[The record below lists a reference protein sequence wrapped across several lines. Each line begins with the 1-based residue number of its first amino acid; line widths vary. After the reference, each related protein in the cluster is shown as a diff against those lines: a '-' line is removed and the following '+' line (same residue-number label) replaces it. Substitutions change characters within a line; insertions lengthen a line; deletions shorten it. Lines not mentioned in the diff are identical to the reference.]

1 MNRPGALTTVAS
13 YGRKGSSARVRIY
26 EWLDFLGLDARKY
39 TYTDQGDNSISTLA
53 RNLDKALGSEA
64 TLRRLA
70 ARRIPG
76 VLLMSREA
84 SPLSNGR
91 LEARL
96 LRNADTS
103 VYDFDDAI
111 FHSAA
116 PFPYSLWPKDKVW
129 RRSVEAADRVI
140 AGNDYLAEEASKFSR
155 AVTMIPS
162 CVNPALYPKK
172 TEYSLNETPTLV
184 WLGSPATEQFLPP
197 IAEALLRVHRVR
209 PIRLRV
215 ISAGARS
222 LGPLDEI
229 VERVQWTE
237 QGFAHELRGADLG
250 IMPLAD
256 DPFARGK
263 CAYKLLQYGAAALP
277 VVGSPVGT
285 NRAVLAAMGG
295 AAPETADEWETSIH
309 DFLNAGDAERAALG
323 AQAFTTVNQQF
334 SFQAWRS
341 EWLKAVEA

>member
-1 MNRPGALTTVAS
+1 MSGVHNLTTVAS

-39 TYTDQGDNSISTLA
+39 TYTDQGDNSIATLA
-53 RNLDKALGSEA
+53 RNVDKALGAETA
-64 TLRRLA
+64 LRRLA
-70 ARRIPG
+70 MKTIPG

-91 LEARL
+91 LEAKL
-96 LRNADTS
+96 LQRAETS

-129 RRSVEAADRVI
+129 RRSVEAADRII

-155 AVTMIPS
+155 NVTMIPS
-162 CVNPALYPKK
+162 CVNPDLYPKK
-172 TEYSLNETPTLV
+172 TDYSLNEVPTLV

-197 IAEALLRVHRVR
+197 IADALLRVNRVR

-215 ISAGARS
+215 ISAGERS
-222 LGPLDEI
+222 LGPLDAI
-229 VERVQWTE
+229 VDRVQWSE
-237 QGFAHELRGADLG
+237 SGFAQELHNADLG

-277 VVGSPVGT
+277 ALGSPVGT
-285 NRAVLAAMGG
+285 NRSVLAAMG
-295 AAPETADEWETSIH
+295 AEAPSTADEWEASIH
-309 DFLNAGDAERAALG
+309 DMLAAGDAERAALG
-323 AQAFTTVNQQF
+323 DRAYKTVTEQF

-341 EWLKAVEA
+341 EWLQVIGG

>member
-1 MNRPGALTTVAS
+1 MSALQGLTTVAS

-26 EWLDFLGLDARKY
+26 EWLDFLGLEARKY
-39 TYTDQGDNSISTLA
+39 TYTDQGDNSISTLG
-53 RNLDKALGSEA
+53 RNLDKAVGSEIA
-64 TLRRLA
+64 LRRLA
-70 ARRIPG
+70 SGRIPG
-76 VLLMSREA
+76 TLLMSREA

-91 LEARL
+91 LEAKL
-96 LRNADTS
+96 LQRAELS

-155 AVTMIPS
+155 NVTMIPS
-162 CVNPALYPKK
+162 CVNPDLYPKK
-172 TEYSLNETPTLV
+172 SNYALNEVPTLV

-197 IAEALLRVHRVR
+197 IAEALLRVHRTR

-215 ISAGARS
+215 VSAGERS
-222 LGPLDEI
+222 LGPLDAI
-229 VERVQWTE
+229 VERVQWSE
-237 QGFAHELRGADLG
+237 QGFAGELCRADLG

-277 VVGSPVGT
+277 VLGSPVGT
-285 NRAVLAAMGG
+285 NRSVLSAMG
-295 AAPETADEWETSIH
+295 AEAPSTTDEWEASLH
-309 DFLNAGDAERAALG
+309 GFLDSSEPERAALG
-323 AQAFTTVNQQF
+323 ARAYTSVTEGF
-334 SFQAWRS
+334 SFQAWRN
-341 EWLKAVEA
+341 EWMKALAA

>member
-1 MNRPGALTTVAS
+1 MIGPENLTTVAS

-26 EWLDFLGLDARKY
+26 EWLDFLGLDARKF
-39 TYTDQGDNSISTLA
+39 TYTGQGDNSISTLA
-53 RNLDKALGSEA
+53 RNVDKALGAEVS
-64 TLRRLA
+64 LRRLA

-76 VLLMSREA
+76 ALLMSREA

-91 LEARL
+91 LEAKL
-96 LRNADTS
+96 LERADTS

-129 RRSVEAADRVI
+129 RRSVQAADRVI

-155 AVTMIPS
+155 NVTMIPS
-162 CVNPALYPKK
+162 CVNPELYPKK
-172 TEYSLNETPTLV
+172 TAYRLNELPSLV

-197 IAEALLRVHRVR
+197 IADALLRVHRVR

-215 ISAGARS
+215 ISAGERS
-222 LGPLDEI
+222 LGPLDAI
-229 VERVQWTE
+229 VERVQWSE
-237 QGFAHELRGADLG
+237 QGFAEELRSADVG

-256 DPFARGK
+256 GPFARGK

-277 VVGSPVGT
+277 VLGSPVGT
-285 NRAVLAAMGG
+285 NRSVLAAMGG
-295 AAPETADEWETSIH
+295 ASPATADDWEAALH
-309 DFLNAGDAERAALG
+309 DFLDAGDAERAALG
-323 AQAFTTVNQQF
+323 ARAYAVVKEQF
-334 SFQAWRS
+334 SFQAWRD
-341 EWLKAVEA
+341 EWIKAIEG

>member
-1 MNRPGALTTVAS
+1 MSGPTSLTTVAS

-26 EWLDFLGLDARKY
+26 EWLDFLGLDARRY

-53 RNLDKALGSEA
+53 RNADKALRAEVD
-64 TLRRLA
+64 LRKLTSD
-70 ARRIPG
+70 RIPG

-91 LEARL
+91 LEAKL
-96 LRNADTS
+96 LQCAEAS

-129 RRSVEAADRVI
+129 KRSVEAADRII
-140 AGNDYLAEEASKFSR
+140 AGNDYLAEEAAKYAR
-155 AVTMIPS
+155 NVTMIPS
-162 CVNPALYPKK
+162 CVNPDLYPKK
-172 TEYSLNETPTLV
+172 TNYALNEVPTLV

-197 IAEALLRVHRVR
+197 IADALLRVHRVR

-215 ISAGARS
+215 ISGGERS
-222 LGPLDEI
+222 LGPLDAI
-229 VERVQWTE
+229 VERVQWSE
-237 QGFAHELRGADLG
+237 QGFAHNLSGADLG

-277 VVGSPVGT
+277 VLGSPVGT
-285 NRAVLAAMGG
+285 NRPVLAAMGG
-295 AAPETADEWETSIH
+295 AAAQTVYEWEAALH
-309 DFLNAGDAERAALG
+309 GFLDTGEAERAGLG
-323 AQAFTTVNQQF
+323 ARAYQTVTEQF
-334 SFQAWRS
+334 SFQAWQD
-341 EWLKAVEA
+341 EWSKTVLG